1 MTPRPTWH
9 SAEILIGRQL
19 SHPNWQRGETS
30 LPYVTQSG
38 LTARPFCPNSGHYSK
53 TRCLHGYSALGV
65 QSFTV
70 SRLGILICELIR
82 TAIDLFR
89 VSSPCGGL
97 SLWCEVFME
106 TKDWTQTVPVTGV
119 G

>member
-1 MTPRPTWH
+1 MPSQGVSQRIKPDITDDTQANLAQRRNPNRAAALP
-9 SAEILIGRQL
+9 SKLAE
-19 SHPNWQRGETS
+19 SE
-30 LPYVTQSG
+30 
-38 LTARPFCPNSGHYSK
+38 HYSK

-70 SRLGILICELIR
+70 SRLEILICELIR